1 MINKFH
7 IWTHDHVKDYFDRK
21 PAQIWI
27 LRVYELDGPQMLKRN
42 RGMIYFNVDNP
53 VKLEENPVISDVEFA
68 KLKEDII
75 NTK

>member
-1 MINKFH
+1 
-7 IWTHDHVKDYFDRK
+7 
-21 PAQIWI
+21 
-27 LRVYELDGPQMLKRN
+27 MLKRN

-53 VKLEENPVISDVEFA
+53 VKLEENPVISDAEFA